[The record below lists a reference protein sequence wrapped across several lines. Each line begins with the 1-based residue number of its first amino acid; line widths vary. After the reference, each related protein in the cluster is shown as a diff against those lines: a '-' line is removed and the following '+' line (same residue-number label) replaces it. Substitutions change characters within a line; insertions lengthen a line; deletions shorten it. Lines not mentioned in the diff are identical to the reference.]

1 VVVQNVR
8 SFLAGQPVSARYEG
22 YSACPIP
29 TGYCKLM
36 LAEFD
41 YYHKP
46 TMTFPFD
53 QAKPGFSMWVL
64 KKYLLPRL
72 YWNRILKGRA

>member
-1 VVVQNVR
+1 MSGLSLQDSLSALDTR
-8 SFLAGQPVSARYEG
+8 AIPPARY
-22 YSACPIP
+22 P
-29 TGYCKLM
+29 TGYGKLM

-41 YYHKP
+41 YSYKP

-53 QAKPGFSMWVL
+53 QAKPRFSMWVL
-64 KKYLLPRL
+64 KKYLLPWL

>member
-1 VVVQNVR
+1 
-8 SFLAGQPVSARYEG
+8 
-22 YSACPIP
+22 
-29 TGYCKLM
+29 M